1 MFSGSNGLKTIGCA
15 GWLELGVIALSS
27 SVGDSSSA
35 SCVLIRL
42 ILAPANRDAFT
53 WFVDSA
59 NNKTGRG
66 VAGVLTNRLC

>member
-42 ILAPANRDAFT
+42 ILTPANQDAFA
-53 WFVDSA
+53 WLVDPVNS
-59 NNKTGRG
+59 KTGRG
-66 VAGVLTNRLC
+66 IAGVLINHVC

>member
-15 GWLELGVIALSS
+15 GWFELGVIALSS

-42 ILAPANRDAFT
+42 ILTPANQDAFALL
-53 WFVDSA
+53 VDPA

-66 VAGVLTNRLC
+66 IAGVLTNCLC